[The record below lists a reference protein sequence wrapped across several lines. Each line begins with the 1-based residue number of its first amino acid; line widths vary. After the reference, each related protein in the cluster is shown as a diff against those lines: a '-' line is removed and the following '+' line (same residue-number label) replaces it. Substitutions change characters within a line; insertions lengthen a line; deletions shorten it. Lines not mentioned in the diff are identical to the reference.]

1 MKTAFITGI
10 TGQDGSY
17 LARHLIGNNYKVYGL
32 VRRTSLDP
40 MTRLDVLKI
49 KNKINFLFCDLSE
62 TARISGY
69 IKKIK
74 PDLIFNLGAQS
85 FVTYSYE
92 NPIYTDQINNLAVI
106 NFLENIKT
114 HSRKTRFY
122 QASSSEMYGSNI
134 KNEKKLNEKSYFN
147 PISPYS
153 IAKLSAYHYVR
164 MYRNSY
170 NIYAANGILFNHES
184 PLRGDHF
191 VTKKIIKALV
201 EIKLGKKKDTLKL
214 GNIYSRRDWGHA
226 ADYVEMMY
234 KILKQKKSDDY
245 VISSEKQY
253 TIKQFVNLVCKKLKI
268 QIHWEGK
275 GLNEKAIKNDGKK
288 IIEISKRLFRPQDV
302 TYLLGDASKAKR
314 VLNWKPKQNID
325 YLIDDMINF
334 ELQGNNDKN
343 KLL

>member
-1 MKTAFITGI
+1 MKTAFITGV

-17 LARHLIGNNYKVYGL
+17 LAKYLIDNQYKVYGL

-40 MTRLDVLKI
+40 MTRLDILKI
-49 KNKINFLFCDLSE
+49 KNKIIFLFCDLSE
-62 TARISGY
+62 TSRISDY

-85 FVTYSYE
+85 FVTYSYQ

-106 NFLENIKT
+106 NFLENIKA
-114 HSRKTRFY
+114 HSKKTRFY

-134 KNEKKLNEKSYFN
+134 KKEKKLNENSYFN

-170 NIYAANGILFNHES
+170 NVYAANGILFNHES

-214 GNIYSRRDWGHA
+214 GNIYSKRDWGHA
-226 ADYVEMMY
+226 KDYVEMMY
-234 KILKQKKSDDY
+234 KILKQKKPDDY

-268 QIHWEGK
+268 QIGWQGK
-275 GLNEKAIKNDGKK
+275 GLKEKAIQKDGKK
-288 IIEISKRLFRPQDV
+288 LIEISKRLFRPQDV
-302 TYLLGDASKAKR
+302 TYLLGDASKAKQ

-334 ELQGNNDKN
+334 ELQDNNVNN
-343 KLL
+343 K